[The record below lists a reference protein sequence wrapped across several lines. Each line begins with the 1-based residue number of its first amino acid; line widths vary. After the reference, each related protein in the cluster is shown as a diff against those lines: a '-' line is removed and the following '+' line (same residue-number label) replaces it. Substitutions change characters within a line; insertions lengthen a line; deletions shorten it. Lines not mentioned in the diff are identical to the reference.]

1 MFATMNV
8 YIRKRVKRAAV
19 LMACVG
25 ISASVWLAYCN
36 ESTLPGLMLS
46 AVMTWV
52 NWFVGDPSL
61 DEVTDA
67 LQTVNDTMAAIQ
79 FNIGAMQETM
89 GGMQA
94 DMNRRFDNLN
104 VALNTPPGAP
114 AGVDETVI
122 QGDPNWVRG
131 PDPELE
137 DRARRRRVN
146 LPDTIVLPPV
156 PLLAMD

>member
-8 YIRKRVKRAAV
+8 SSRKRVKRASV

-61 DEVTDA
+61 DEVTEA
-67 LQTVNDTMAAIQ
+67 IKTMKDTML
-79 FNIGAMQETM
+79 AMQE
-89 GGMQA
+89 
-94 DMNRRFDNLN
+94 DMNRRFDNMNLRFDNLN

>member
-1 MFATMNV
+1 MNV

-19 LMACVG
+19 LLACVG
-25 ISASVWLAYCN
+25 ISCSVWLAYCN

-67 LQTVNDTMAAIQ
+67 LSTMQTTMLGMQDAMT
-79 FNIGAMQETM
+79 AMQE
-89 GGMQA
+89 
-94 DMNRRFDNLN
+94 DMNRRFDNMTDSINGRFDNLSI
-104 VALNTPPGAP
+104 ALNTPPGAP

-146 LPDTIVLPPV
+146 LPDTTILPPV

>member
-1 MFATMNV
+1 MNV
-8 YIRKRVKRAAV
+8 SIRKRVKRAAV
-19 LMACVG
+19 VLGCVG
-25 ISASVWLAYCN
+25 ISYSLWLAYCN
-36 ESTLPGLMLS
+36 ESTFPGIMLS
-46 AVMTWV
+46 TLMAWV

-67 LQTVNDTMAAIQ
+67 LKTIKDTMAA
-79 FNIGAMQETM
+79 MQEDINRRFDNMT
-89 GGMQA
+89 
-94 DMNRRFDNLN
+94 DSMNLRFDNLN

-146 LPDTIVLPPV
+146 LPDTRILPPV
-156 PLLAMD
+156 PILAMD